1 VLLRYILVGILIF
14 FVACSKEQSNENEVN
29 ITKKTNINIKNFE
42 KRVIQEKNSTKKVVL
57 NNLDLIFED
66 NELIYP
72 NEKVVLFFDNNTT
85 YSKAQELV
93 LKRLKVKYIKVSS
106 KFLKDYFN
114 VTFFPTIIVLDK
126 NKTIRYEN
134 FVPYEILKAEGF

>member
-1 VLLRYILVGILIF
+1 M
-14 FVACSKEQSNENEVN
+14 ACSKEQSNENEVN

-106 KFLKDYFN
+106 KFLQDYFN
-114 VTFFPTIIVLDK
+114 ITFFPTIIVLDK